1 MKTEEEFEKVIKDTI
16 TRYKEI
22 IFGPDTPVC
31 MACLEKPRKQ
41 HIDQKLYDQR
51 LMDDTLRKHAWK
63 GLQENIVIDGDTMTD
78 KGKGEVLVLK
88 LILCTGKTSF
98 RPILWSLQDIEL
110 HAVGWRSFIF

>member
-1 MKTEEEFEKVIKDTI
+1 MNKASLLELAKKMNIPRRNCMKTEEEFEKVIKDTI

-78 KGKGEVLVLK
+78 KGKGEVLGPEVDSMYWK
-88 LILCTGKTSF
+88 DKF
-98 RPILWSLQDIEL
+98 
-110 HAVGWRSFIF
+110 